1 MSYNDARVY
10 KHLLVPASPS
20 VEVFHSRSV
29 FMVGSNL
36 GDEELKHSIWKSVL
50 LGLLTVREQFFSW
63 IVTKKTICLLENC
76 WCTEISLYT
85 YWHTGI
91 FIIMSFCFEQLYLL
105 SFHSENI
112 FGKLLIFSAYFLF
125 YLSMVLINP
134 FLKLPPTILLIM
146 GGTS

>member
-1 MSYNDARVY
+1 
-10 KHLLVPASPS
+10 
-20 VEVFHSRSV
+20 
-29 FMVGSNL
+29 
-36 GDEELKHSIWKSVL
+36 
-50 LGLLTVREQFFSW
+50 
-63 IVTKKTICLLENC
+63 
-76 WCTEISLYT
+76 
-85 YWHTGI
+85 
-91 FIIMSFCFEQLYLL
+91 MSFCFEQLYLL